1 MCEDLEEGKESNK
14 GYNYIIIFKI
24 IKKQRNKKRKI
35 FKKNKRITR
44 NKDIGFSNFF
54 KPNTIK
60 N

>member
-1 MCEDLEEGKESNK
+1 MCDDLEEGKESNK

-35 FKKNKRITR
+35 FKKQKDNKEQR
-44 NKDIGFSNFF
+44 FSNFF

>member
-35 FKKNKRITR
+35 FKKTE
-44 NKDIGFSNFF
+44 G
-54 KPNTIK
+54 
-60 N
+60 